1 VRVLLVAGKG
11 GVGKT
16 TIAAATALAAARDG
30 QRTLLVSTDPAHSVG
45 DVLGLSGGGVGD
57 WQLAGAPTPVPAAP
71 DGRGGRGGES
81 LLDVLQIDTRS
92 RLDSSWTALR
102 GTISGL
108 LGDVGVDPLVADEI
122 AAVPGVDDVLALLE
136 LRRWVGDYDALVVDC
151 APTAETLRLL
161 ALPEAFDRLVTR
173 GFPIDRRIARLVG
186 GAGIAPAAVDAL
198 AALDALSADLM
209 AVRELVT
216 GSGTAVRLVTTPE
229 RVVLAETQRARTT
242 LGLLGHHVDGIVV
255 NRVAV
260 GDGWPAALSARHRD
274 VLVDT
279 RDRFPELPVRWAT
292 YAEQEPVGVE
302 ALLQLADHI
311 LGASDPLDL
320 DAPRA
325 TIEPSTDGDLWF
337 LDVSVPGAT
346 ADDVVLAVTDDG
358 DLVVDLGPHRRV
370 VTLPSVLRRCDVAGA
385 ALDLTDAGS
394 VLRVTFA
401 PDLDHWSAGAGR

>member
-1 VRVLLVAGKG
+1 MRVLLVAGKG

-16 TIAAATALAAARDG
+16 TIAAATALASARAG
-30 QRTLLVSTDPAHSVG
+30 HRTLLVSTDPAHSVA
-45 DVLGLSGGGVGD
+45 DVLGLSDGRVGD
-57 WQLAGAPTPVPAAP
+57 WQLAGAPLPVPGAP
-71 DGRGGRGGES
+71 GT
-81 LLDVLQIDTRS
+81 LDVLQIDTRS
-92 RLDSSWTALR
+92 RLDSAWTALR

-108 LGDVGVDPLVADEI
+108 LGDVGVDPLVAAEI

-136 LRRWVGDYDALVVDC
+136 VRRHADGYDALVVDC

-161 ALPEAFDRLVTR
+161 ALPEAFDRLVSR

-198 AALDALSADLM
+198 AALDTLSADLL

-216 GSGTAVRLVTTPE
+216 GPGTAVRLVTTPE

-260 GDGWPAALSARHRD
+260 GDEWPAALAARHRD

-279 RDRFPELPVRWAT
+279 RDRFPELPVRWAA
-292 YAEQEPVGVE
+292 YSEQEPVGVE
-302 ALLQLADHI
+302 PLLALADVV
-311 LGASDPLDL
+311 LGGSDPLDL

-325 TIEPSTDGDLWF
+325 MVEPSTDGDLWF
-337 LDVSVPGAT
+337 LDLSMPGAS

-370 VTLPSVLRRCDVAGA
+370 VALPAVLRRCEVAGA

-401 PDLDHWSAGAGR
+401 PDLDHWSAGATR

>member
-16 TIAAATALAAARDG
+16 TIAAATALASARDG
-30 QRTLLVSTDPAHSVG
+30 HRTLLLSTDPAHSVV
-45 DVLGLSGGGVGD
+45 DVLGLAAGGVGD
-57 WQLAGAPTPVPAAP
+57 WLLAAVPLSVPGAP
-71 DGRGGRGGES
+71 G
-81 LLDVLQIDTRS
+81 LDVLQIDTRA
-92 RLDSSWTALR
+92 RLDSAWTALR
-102 GTISGL
+102 TTVSGL
-108 LGDVGVDPLVADEI
+108 LGEVGIDPLVADEI

-136 LRRWVGDYDALVVDC
+136 LRRYAADYDALVIDC

-161 ALPEAFDRLVTR
+161 ALPEALDRLVSR
-173 GFPIDRRIARLVG
+173 GFPLDRRIARLVG
-186 GAGIAPAAVDAL
+186 GAGLAPAAVDAL
-198 AALDALSADLM
+198 DALDSLASDLL

-216 GSGTAVRLVTTPE
+216 GPGTAVRLVTTPE
-229 RVVLAETQRARTT
+229 RVVLSETQRARTT

-260 GDGWPAALSARHRD
+260 GDGWPDALTARHRE

-279 RDRFPELPVRWAT
+279 RDRFPELPVRWAA
-292 YAEQEPVGVE
+292 YADEEPVGVD
-302 ALLQLADHI
+302 ALLALADLV
-311 LGASDPLDL
+311 LGTSDPLDL

-325 TIEPSTDGDLWF
+325 SVEPSTDGEHWF

-346 ADDVVLAVTDDG
+346 TDDLVLAVTDDG

-370 VTLPSVLRRCDVAGA
+370 VTLPSVLRRCEVAGA

-394 VLRVTFA
+394 VLRVRFA
-401 PDLDHWSAGAGR
+401 PDLAHWSAGASP